1 MIARDLYFNNKE
13 VADIGAVEE
22 DEIDIS
28 EDARNFQTIDIPSPN
43 AEDNEIPANTHSFKL
58 RIICLFDQF
67 IAAANDYAENGE
79 MGEAAEVCNKWVM
92 SV

>member
-28 EDARNFQTIDIPSPN
+28 EDARNFQTIDNI
-43 AEDNEIPANTHSFKL
+43 
-58 RIICLFDQF
+58 DQF